1 MKRILTVLCLNLL
14 ATVAMAQPTQ
24 NTALIFKE
32 YVVQNNNLDKC
43 LFPEIYQGNENEV
56 LEQWWSDT
64 ENNGRMKR
72 AYYLK
77 LKMRLAQK
85 IMPQEIAEKF
95 LFSGAS
101 AYQTEYEQA
110 VERYTKTVNI
120 KSNKECK
127 KVEIF
132 AQNLIE
138 EYDEFN
144 EKWRKSFPNP

>member
-56 LEQWWSDT
+56 LEKWWSDT

-72 AYYLK
+72 AHYLK

-85 IMPQEIAEKF
+85 IMSQEIAEKF

-110 VERYTKTVNI
+110 KKRYAKTVTI
-120 KSNKECK
+120 QSQQQCE
-127 KVEIF
+127 KVGAF
-132 AQNLIE
+132 ATNLIE
-138 EYDEFN
+138 EYDESN
-144 EKWRKSFPNP
+144 AKWRKPFQNP